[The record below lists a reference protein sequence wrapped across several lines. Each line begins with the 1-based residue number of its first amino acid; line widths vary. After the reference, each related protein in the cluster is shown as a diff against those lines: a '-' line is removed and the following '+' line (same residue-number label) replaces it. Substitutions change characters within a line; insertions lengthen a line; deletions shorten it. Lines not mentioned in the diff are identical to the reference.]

1 MLLIKRF
8 LKSEKY
14 FFDYYFKKGFKKKK
28 TNFKY
33 DFQNFIKQRTIKI
46 LIKHKK
52 YT

>member
-14 FFDYYFKKGFKKKK
+14 FFDYYFKKGFKKK

>member
-8 LKSEKY
+8 LKSEKI
-14 FFDYYFKKGFKKKK
+14 FSIIILKKDFKKK